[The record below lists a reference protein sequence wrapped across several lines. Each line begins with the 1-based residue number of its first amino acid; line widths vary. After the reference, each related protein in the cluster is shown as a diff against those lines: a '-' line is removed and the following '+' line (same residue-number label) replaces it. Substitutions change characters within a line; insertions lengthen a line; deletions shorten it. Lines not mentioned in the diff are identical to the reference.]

1 MARPIWTGSISFG
14 LVNVPVKLFSAT
26 SSHNVS
32 FHQLDAKSGSRIRY
46 KRVAEETGEE
56 VSWDDIVKGY
66 EVSRG
71 EYVTITGEEL
81 ESVQPTRTRSIEID
95 EFVELDEID
104 PIVWNKTYYL
114 APQEDVN
121 AERPYALLMRA
132 MEETGKV
139 AVGRFVM
146 RSKEYLVTIRP
157 MKSVLALETMYFAD
171 EVRSLSEVEGAPVK
185 AEPNKKELEIAEQL
199 IASLSGK
206 WEHKKYRDTYT
217 DEVMG
222 LIERKAK
229 GEKIKV
235 SPRKE
240 EPDRVVDLMQALKRS
255 LEARKGSG
263 AAGGNGANG
272 AKGSNGKKRRS
283 NGHAKDDLGALTKKD
298 LLERAAKA
306 DIGGRTKMKKDEL
319 IAALQEV
326 A

>member
-32 FHQLDAKSGSRIRY
+32 FHQLEAKTGARIRY
-46 KRVAEETGEE
+46 KRVSEESGEE
-56 VSWDDIVKGY
+56 VPWDEIVKGY
-66 EVSRG
+66 ELSKG
-71 EYVTITGEEL
+71 EYVTVTSEEL
-81 ESVQPTRTRSIEID
+81 ESVEPTKTRTIEIE
-95 EFVELDEID
+95 EFVDLEAID
-104 PIVWNKTYYL
+104 PIVWDKTYYL

-146 RSKEYLVTIRP
+146 RSKQYLVTIRP
-157 MKSVLALETMYFAD
+157 MKNVLALETMYFAD

-185 AEPNKKELEIAEQL
+185 AEPQQKELEIAEQL
-199 IASLSGK
+199 IASLSAK
-206 WEHKKYRDTYT
+206 WDHKKLRDTYT
-217 DEVMG
+217 DEVQA
-222 LIERKAK
+222 LIDRKAK

-235 SPRKE
+235 APKKD
-240 EPDRVVDLMQALKRS
+240 EPSEVVDLMQALQRS
-255 LEARKGSG
+255 LEARKG
-263 AAGGNGANG
+263 
-272 AKGSNGKKRRS
+272 KGEASSSNGSARS
-283 NGHAKDDLGALTKKD
+283 NGSKKGMRDLKRMTKKD

-306 DIGGRTKMKKDEL
+306 DINGRTKMSKEEL
-319 IAALQEV
+319 VAALQEV